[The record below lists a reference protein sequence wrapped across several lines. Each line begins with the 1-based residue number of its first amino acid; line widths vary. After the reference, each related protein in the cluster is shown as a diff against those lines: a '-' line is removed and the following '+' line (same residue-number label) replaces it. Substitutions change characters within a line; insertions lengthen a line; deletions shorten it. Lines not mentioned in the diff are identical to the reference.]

1 MDTRSGNWVVSIL
14 LGVICILL
22 GGLLATNLSIMRQY
36 KLEEQRWAVRQ
47 QQVEL
52 IRAMA
57 ELQEDAIF
65 DLLVDYQDTAY
76 SSRVERIAEQQ
87 LLAAESQLSALQLI
101 ALQNSQITKL
111 LLLTYEDLPS
121 EPVITVK

>member
-36 KLEEQRWAVRQ
+36 KLEEQRWAGRQ

-76 SSRVERIAEQQ
+76 SSRVERIAERQ